1 MGKPIV
7 IDRLF
12 LFISLTKNTKPYFNN
27 MIVLREQ
34 ETEQTLKAIIY
45 GCYADRIVLIDEE
58 TGNETEIEAEFY
70 IDTYFVSTNLIFPI
84 IENKYYILLIKN
96 GNDIVYKD
104 KIFCTNQTIADYSIN
119 KDVYVQNVTN
129 NNFIITD

>member
-58 TGNETEIEAEFY
+58 TGNETEIEIEFY

-84 IENKYYILLIKN
+84 VENKYYILLIKN

>member
-1 MGKPIV
+1 
-7 IDRLF
+7 
-12 LFISLTKNTKPYFNN
+12 

-58 TGNETEIEAEFY
+58 TGNETEIEIEFY

-84 IENKYYILLIKN
+84 VENKYYILLIKN